1 MRTMTSEDQAGK
13 TSLSV
18 EEIAAEARP
27 LAAEPDFGKM
37 ARRFLSTLHSWA
49 QPSAVL
55 CLCKDAS
62 VEAGWRSVS
71 ELALGPVSPAFE
83 RSIVKL
89 IEDSAPGSLSQPVPV
104 RPRDDSPGS
113 GVKVRDNWLVP
124 WAHGELYGYLFIR
137 GIARSIPSFGPA
149 VALLAQTLWSRLP
162 GTGAP
167 EAAASAGAA
176 PLPALIDQAQQVAER
191 LTGALREERERLA
204 SQHEPQAARAE
215 ELAEKLVAAQRTRLE
230 IETERDQ
237 ARADVLALKG
247 RLAEVA
253 SRAQPV
259 ASNEQLD
266 ALRRRVNELE
276 GHAGELTER
285 LAESTKARR
294 EFESERDGA
303 RAEAVGL
310 RGRLEAAQAQAQA
323 APTED
328 KSEALQK
335 RVGELEGRATE
346 LAEKLSAAEKSQG
359 DLTSERDNARSEAAA
374 FKARVEATEVPSG
387 ATQEQLETLQKRVSE
402 IEGRA
407 GELSEKL
414 AAAEKAQAELASE
427 RDSAR
432 EEVATLRARVADA
445 PTASLSLAAEAQTDG
460 VRKRTAELEGRV
472 TELGEK
478 LAAAEKAQA
487 EAESE
492 LDAARRELNPLK
504 TKVAGLEAQLGD
516 DMHWEPVAS
525 EEVETLQKQLAEL
538 DTKYR
543 EAEKA
548 RIEAVAERDQLH
560 AAATSGAP
568 PASGAPEG
576 GEAAGAGGEGELS
589 RAKAEANR
597 LWQTVESLQQ
607 QLQKEAERLSE
618 IATERERLS
627 KSLEEAQRERDSA
640 QATILAAN
648 EGMQEALSRERG
660 RGAQWTKLI
669 ESFRATADAL
679 RRTPFVPPA
688 LRIAFNGAEEALAAE
703 GETLERPT
711 TGRMAGR
718 VLFLDRDTAGVE
730 RIASELEAAGLEV
743 LIAHYPEE
751 VGFFLK
757 TPDARKIT
765 AMVCDVMAFRG
776 DQNLLDLFRAW
787 RQDQS
792 NLALLLSFKAD
803 SAAETEKAQRIPVVL
818 TAGYLTRPLDR
829 QAVLDA
835 VGMIARRQ
843 GPR

>member
-1 MRTMTSEDQAGK
+1 MTSEDQVGK

-27 LAAEPDFGKM
+27 LAVEDDFGKM
-37 ARRFLSTLHSWA
+37 AQHFLSTLHSWA

-62 VEAGWRSVS
+62 AEGGWRSVS

-104 RPRDDSPGS
+104 RPRDDAPGS

-124 WAHGELYGYLFIR
+124 WAHGQLSGYLFIR
-137 GIARSIPSFGPA
+137 GIAHSVPSFGSA
-149 VALLAQTLWSRLP
+149 VALLAQTLWPRLP
-162 GTGAP
+162 GTPGA
-167 EAAASAGAA
+167 EGATKATAAASAA
-176 PLPALIDQAQQVAER
+176 PLPALLDQAQQFAER

-204 SQHEPQAARAE
+204 SQHTQQAARSE
-215 ELAEKLVAAQRTRLE
+215 DLAEKLVAAQRTRLE
-230 IETERDQ
+230 IESERDQ
-237 ARADVLALKG
+237 ARADVLVLKG
-247 RLAEVA
+247 RLAELA
-253 SRAQPV
+253 SRAQSA

-266 ALRRRVNELE
+266 TLRRRVNELE

-303 RAEAVGL
+303 RAEAVAL
-310 RGRLEAAQAQAQA
+310 RGRLEAALAKAQ
-323 APTED
+323 PGPSED

-335 RVGELEGRATE
+335 RANELEGRASE
-346 LAEKLSAAEKSQG
+346 LAEKLSAAEKAQV
-359 DLTSERDNARSEAAA
+359 DLTSERDSARSEAAA
-374 FKARVEATEVPSG
+374 LKSRAEAAEAPS
-387 ATQEQLETLQKRVSE
+387 AAAQEQSEACKKRVDE
-402 IEGRA
+402 LEGRIGELGEKLA
-407 GELSEKL
+407 AAEKAQADLASERDRAREEVVTLRARIGDAPTGSLSLAAEAQADNVRKRTAELEGRVAELSEKL
-414 AAAEKAQAELASE
+414 AAAEKAQAEAQSE
-427 RDSAR
+427 RDAAR
-432 EEVATLRARVADA
+432 
-445 PTASLSLAAEAQTDG
+445 
-460 VRKRTAELEGRV
+460 
-472 TELGEK
+472 
-478 LAAAEKAQA
+478 
-487 EAESE
+487 SE
-492 LDAARRELNPLK
+492 LTPLK
-504 TKVAGLEAQLGD
+504 SKVAGLEAQMGD

-525 EEVETLQKQLAEL
+525 EEVETLQKQLAAL
-538 DTKYR
+538 DTKYND
-543 EAEKA
+543 AEKA
-548 RIEAVAERDQLH
+548 RIEAVAERDKLRS
-560 AAATSGAP
+560 AAAAGP
-568 PASGAPEG
+568 PVAGGAPEG
-576 GEAAGAGGEGELS
+576 AETAAGGEGELS

-597 LWQTVESLQQ
+597 LWQTVESLQL

-618 IATERERLS
+618 VATEKEGLS
-627 KSLEEAQRERDSA
+627 KSLAEAMRERDAA
-640 QATILAAN
+640 QATLLAAN
-648 EGMQEALSRERG
+648 EGMQESLSRERG

-669 ESFRATADAL
+669 ESFRATADAM

-688 LRIAFNGAEEALAAE
+688 LRIAFSGAEEALAVE
-703 GETLERPT
+703 GETQARPT
-711 TGRMAGR
+711 AGRTTGR

-757 TPDARKIT
+757 TPDARKLT